1 MCVLVQL
8 VVKYLKYSPKL
19 VKEERR
25 GLDAKARHKNT
36 TAHFADELC
45 RFSEAMRQ
53 VFFPMG
59 YLFKHSMCGIC
70 IRISKNT
77 HTHEKKRLVIFSVRV
92 LYSGTT
98 EGMEAKP

>member
-8 VVKYLKYSPKL
+8 VVKDLKYSPKL

-45 RFSEAMRQ
+45 RFLEAMRQ
-53 VFFPMG
+53 VFFLQVTSLSTPCVVSA
-59 YLFKHSMCGIC
+59 YVSAKTLIHV
-70 IRISKNT
+70 
-77 HTHEKKRLVIFSVRV
+77 KRKGW
-92 LYSGTT
+92 LYFQ
-98 EGMEAKP
+98 